1 MILVIRKARLIRE
14 LLEISHDRLLP
25 HEYPKE
31 PLLPGFK
38 CLILQADGVGFGIG
52 AVDTPSALAYASSVR
67 ENEAIGPPSMPI
79 VLHVGVEINPVV
91 DLAAAF
97 ADEWQ
102 AHAIEEPQ
110 TAPDVGGS
118 LRTGEVAGGN
128 CRTRGDERRR

>member
-1 MILVIRKARLIRE
+1 
-14 LLEISHDRLLP
+14 
-25 HEYPKE
+25 
-31 PLLPGFK
+31 
-38 CLILQADGVGFGIG
+38 
-52 AVDTPSALAYASSVR
+52 
-67 ENEAIGPPSMPI
+67 MPI

-97 ADEWQ
+97 ADERQ

-110 TAPDVGGS
+110 TAADVGGS